1 VYPFDPIYVSQF
13 GLNVTIAGVFVAYD
27 DDVLVDD
34 LVILLFIELCY
45 VLSKSKNVNQF
56 FRWKVFYLINVYIM
70 KSLCLNKYT
79 QIFVG
84 LSIILFIIFPSI
96 IPSNIYEFIG
106 STLGIVSIFAVSV
119 SLFCFANTILAIL
132 FVLLAYILL
141 QKCCKKTRSTQHI
154 QYTPTQKVVDTHMF
168 PAKIVTLEE
177 QVVNMMAPLGNKE
190 PTEFIDSSYKPMFN
204 NLNSAS
210 LF

>member
-1 VYPFDPIYVSQF
+1 MNS
-13 GLNVTIAGVFVAYD
+13 
-27 DDVLVDD
+27 
-34 LVILLFIELCY
+34 
-45 VLSKSKNVNQF
+45 LS
-56 FRWKVFYLINVYIM
+56 
-70 KSLCLNKYT
+70 LNKYA
-79 QIFVG
+79 QIFLG
-84 LSIILFIIFPSI
+84 LSIILFIIFPYN
-96 IPSNIYEFIG
+96 IPSIVADFIG

-119 SLFCFANTILAIL
+119 SLFCFANTILALL

-141 QKCCKKTRSTQHI
+141 QKCCKTSRNTQHI
-154 QYTPTQKVVDTHMF
+154 QFTPTKKIVDTHMF
-168 PAKIVTLEE
+168 PAKTVTLEE